1 MSLKGY
7 TSFVK
12 KHMDLR
18 NLGIVVLG
26 LGLPSIAGWMT
37 STGVGS
43 RVMSY
48 VDMVPGMTTNV
59 GKAVGA
65 VALTAGVS
73 YLAATWGIIS
83 ATEALTANMIALG
96 LVSVGVLQ
104 QMSLPAVGSNIV
116 SALPSAGF
124 AGIGAS
130 SYGYIGNA
138 HEGVGAQLLPNPEPG
153 MIFGVKANVF

>member
-48 VDMVPGMTTNV
+48 VNMVPGMTTNV

-104 QMSLPAVGSNIV
+104 TMSLPVGGNFV
-116 SALPSAGF
+116 SALPSAGIS
-124 AGIGAS
+124 GLGAS
-130 SYGYIGNA
+130 SYGYIGNY
-138 HEGVGAQLLPNPEPG
+138 HGEGVGAELLESPNTRQ
-153 MIFGVKANVF
+153 IFGVKANVF

>member
-1 MSLKGY
+1 
-7 TSFVK
+7 
-12 KHMDLR
+12 MDLR

-48 VDMVPGMTTNV
+48 VDNVPGMSTNV
-59 GKAVGA
+59 GRAVSA

-73 YLAATWGIIS
+73 YLAATWGLIS

-104 QMSLPAVGSNIV
+104 TMSLPVGGNFV
-116 SALPSAGF
+116 SALPSAG
-124 AGIGAS
+124 GISGLGAS
-130 SYGYIGNA
+130 SYGYIGNY

-153 MIFGVKANVF
+153 QIFGVKANVF